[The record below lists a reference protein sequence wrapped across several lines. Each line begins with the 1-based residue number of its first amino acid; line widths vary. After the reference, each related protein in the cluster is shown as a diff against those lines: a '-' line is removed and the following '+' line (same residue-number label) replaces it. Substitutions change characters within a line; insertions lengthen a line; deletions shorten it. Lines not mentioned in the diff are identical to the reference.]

1 MNMNNEL
8 QIKTAV
14 LVKVLDK
21 SITTMNI
28 KQCNRVSGR
37 IMPIQINMF
46 NIREL
51 SMYVSSFIV
60 VDS

>member
-1 MNMNNEL
+1 MNNEL

-28 KQCNRVSGR
+28 KQCNRVSSR

-51 SMYVSSFIV
+51 STYMSSFIV